1 MNLDDRLRGA
11 LRREPGPVDLVETI
25 MARRAQASQPSAP
38 RANAPHF
45 LLQPLLTVA
54 ACALIAIGAARLYV
68 VRATADEAARA
79 TTQVRVALEIASE
92 KLVLV
97 QRRIQESQP

>member
-25 MARRAQASQPSAP
+25 MARRAQTPQSSVR
-38 RANAPHF
+38 RATPLH
-45 LLQPLLTVA
+45 PLLTVA